1 MEIKR
6 MKEDVRAARE
16 KNGVYISHERF
27 AKEEAEKKAKDERI
41 EQIENDLS
49 LSQKEKLEKTSNS
62 LRDLQ
67 ENYRMVVSTLKEK
80 EYTISK
86 LLKSENALVVRAKEM
101 LELKSV
107 NCLLLHLV
115 KITTSFAEIQQKDL
129 CFRAKFGE
137 SSLLEEIFSML
148 YCMAIIS
155 VYLINVLYC
164 EIQGAYQIKIT
175 TTALILLLA
184 SRHNELTRVNILGH
198 LIKSNVRITTRSKA
212 KSASNQWVMLPF
224 STKRKEHFD
233 EC

>member
-86 LLKSENALVVRAKEM
+86 LLKSGLFTFLIKSSGCVWFLLKDKALIQRVFLKMFTLLKLVTN
-101 LELKSV
+101 LVELKSV

-148 YCMAIIS
+148 YCMAI
-155 VYLINVLYC
+155 
-164 EIQGAYQIKIT
+164 
-175 TTALILLLA
+175 
-184 SRHNELTRVNILGH
+184 
-198 LIKSNVRITTRSKA
+198 VR
-212 KSASNQWVMLPF
+212 
-224 STKRKEHFD
+224 
-233 EC
+233 

>member
-86 LLKSENALVVRAKEM
+86 LLKS
-101 LELKSV
+101 
-107 NCLLLHLV
+107 
-115 KITTSFAEIQQKDL
+115 
-129 CFRAKFGE
+129 G
-137 SSLLEEIFSML
+137 
-148 YCMAIIS
+148 
-155 VYLINVLYC
+155 

-224 STKRKEHFD
+224 STKEKFKVLIIVVEND
-233 EC
+233 EFFPRGRSTLMNVDDVIIETSLGRSI

>member
-1 MEIKR
+1 MKIER

-101 LELKSV
+101 
-107 NCLLLHLV
+107 C
-115 KITTSFAEIQQKDL
+115 TDL
-129 CFRAKFGE
+129 
-137 SSLLEEIFSML
+137 
-148 YCMAIIS
+148 
-155 VYLINVLYC
+155 
-164 EIQGAYQIKIT
+164 QI
-175 TTALILLLA
+175 A
-184 SRHNELTRVNILGH
+184 
-198 LIKSNVRITTRSKA
+198 
-212 KSASNQWVMLPF
+212 
-224 STKRKEHFD
+224 
-233 EC
+233 

>member
-86 LLKSENALVVRAKEM
+86 LLKSV
-101 LELKSV
+101 ELKSV

-148 YCMAIIS
+148 YCMAI
-155 VYLINVLYC
+155 VRQDLTNLTVWHVMAG

-198 LIKSNVRITTRSKA
+198 LIKEKFKVLIIVVENDEFFPRGRSTLMNVDDVIIETSLGRSI
-212 KSASNQWVMLPF
+212 
-224 STKRKEHFD
+224 
-233 EC
+233 

>member
-86 LLKSENALVVRAKEM
+86 LLKS
-101 LELKSV
+101 
-107 NCLLLHLV
+107 
-115 KITTSFAEIQQKDL
+115 
-129 CFRAKFGE
+129 G
-137 SSLLEEIFSML
+137 
-148 YCMAIIS
+148 
-155 VYLINVLYC
+155 

-198 LIKSNVRITTRSKA
+198 LIKEKFKVLIIVVENDEFFPRGRSTLMNVDDVIIETSLGRSI
-212 KSASNQWVMLPF
+212 
-224 STKRKEHFD
+224 
-233 EC
+233 